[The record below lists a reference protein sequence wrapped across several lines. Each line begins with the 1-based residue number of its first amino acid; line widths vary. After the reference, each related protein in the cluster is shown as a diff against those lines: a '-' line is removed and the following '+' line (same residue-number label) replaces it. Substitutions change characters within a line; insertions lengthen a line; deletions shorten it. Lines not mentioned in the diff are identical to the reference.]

1 MDITERLDFE
11 PIIIGLEQNPKLPEV
26 ATKAPPVLPK
36 ANLRF
41 DGAGSACQSNDWL
54 GA

>member
-1 MDITERLDFE
+1 MGITERLDFE
-11 PIIIGLEQNPKLPEV
+11 PIIDGLEHNPKLPEV

-41 DGAGSACQSNDWL
+41 DGAGSGCQSND
-54 GA
+54 

>member
-1 MDITERLDFE
+1 MGITERLDFE

-26 ATKAPPVLPK
+26 ATKAPPVLPQ